1 MMERCGAGF
10 LRSGLG
16 DAEAATVRTR
26 PRLASMTSTSRILS
40 SVLPLALVLLAGP
53 VAPSASTR
61 SSVALATPPVPPE
74 ARGATAL
81 DGDGPRVE
89 VRLVVEHSEILHGEG
104 FRAGLLFDID
114 PGWHIYGRD
123 PGPAGLATEIEWS
136 LDNAEIDPTGWPE
149 PEVFRDSAADGG
161 KAIETFGYSGQVLLA
176 TRIVP
181 LATFDGAI
189 RLTSKARFIACKV
202 ICVPGQVDLERTL
215 MLGAGK
221 LPGEAPTSALTA
233 LFDHYQARVV
243 AADDPRFRS
252 QASMGDNSSP
262 ARTRTTRSIG
272 LLHAFLL
279 ALLGGLILNAMPCVL
294 PVLAIKTV
302 GLAEIARESRR
313 RVAAHGLVYTAG
325 ILCSMWL
332 LAGAVLGLR
341 QAGLAVGWGF
351 QFQEPLFLAGIS
363 IVLLLFALNL
373 FGIWEITPS
382 FSRLSTLG
390 NESKGLRRSF
400 FDGFLV
406 VTLATP
412 CSAPFLGT
420 AVGFAFAGGPLE
432 IGVIFSS
439 IGLGLAIPF
448 ALISFVPSWARWM
461 PRSGPWMARLRA
473 SLGFALL
480 ATMVWILWLLGGAG
494 GNDLLGLV
502 LALLVAVALAAWVLG
517 QLQLAGRV
525 AGVRL
530 ALAGIGVAVV
540 AAISALSLV
549 PAPNRSDAS
558 ALGGASGALEWRA
571 FDRSRIAADLEDQ
584 RAVFVYFTADWC
596 VTCKLNESLVLESD
610 RVVSELA
617 RLDFATYRGDWTLRD
632 PIIRDELQRFG
643 KAGVPVYLV
652 YGPGRPHDDP
662 LILPEVLTIER
673 MLNALREAAKRPGSE
688 RV

>member
-1 MMERCGAGF
+1 VT
-10 LRSGLG
+10 
-16 DAEAATVRTR
+16 AE
-26 PRLASMTSTSRILS
+26 
-40 SVLPLALVLLAGP
+40 
-53 VAPSASTR
+53 
-61 SSVALATPPVPPE
+61 
-74 ARGATAL
+74 
-81 DGDGPRVE
+81 DHDGPRVE
-89 VRLVVEHSEILHGEG
+89 VRLVVEHSEILHGEA
-104 FRAGLLFDID
+104 FRAGLLFEIE
-114 PGWHIYGRD
+114 PGWHIYWRD
-123 PGPAGLATEIEWS
+123 PGASGLATEVEWS
-136 LDNAEIDPTGWPE
+136 LENGEIGPTEWPE
-149 PEVFRDSAADGG
+149 PEVFRDLAADGDR
-161 KAIETFGYSGQVLLA
+161 AIETYGYTGQVLLVSH
-176 TRIVP
+176 IVP
-181 LATFDGAI
+181 RATFDGPI
-189 RLTSKARFIACKV
+189 RLGSKARFIACKI
-202 ICVPGQVDLERTL
+202 ICVPGEVELERTL
-215 MLGAGK
+215 MLGAGR
-221 LPGEAPTSALTA
+221 LPGDAPPSELTA
-233 LFDHYQARVV
+233 LFDRYQARVV
-243 AADDPRFRS
+243 AADDPRFRGQES
-252 QASMGDNSSP
+252 LGGGLTPSP
-262 ARTRTTRSIG
+262 APASAAAPRSIG
-272 LLHAFLL
+272 LLRAFLL

-294 PVLAIKTV
+294 PILAIKTV

-382 FSRLSTLG
+382 FSRLATVG

-400 FDGFLV
+400 FDGFLA

-420 AVGFAFAGGPLE
+420 AVGFAFAGGAVE
-432 IGVIFSS
+432 IAVIFTS

-448 ALISFVPSWARWM
+448 ALVSFVPSWARWM

-473 SLGFALL
+473 GLGFALL
-480 ATMVWILWLLGGAG
+480 ATMTWLLWLLGGAG

-502 LALLVAVALAAWVLG
+502 LALLVAIALAAWVLG
-517 QLQLAGRV
+517 QLQLGGRV
-525 AGVRL
+525 TAVRL
-530 ALAGIGVAVV
+530 TLAAIGVTIV
-540 AAISALSLV
+540 AGLSALSLV
-549 PAPNRSDAS
+549 PTPDRSGTQ
-558 ALGGASGALEWRA
+558 ALVGASGALTWQS
-571 FDRSRIAADLEDQ
+571 FDRSRIRADLENE

-632 PIIRDELQRFG
+632 PNIRDELQRFG

-652 YGPGRPHDDP
+652 YGPTRPHDDP

-673 MLNALREAAKRPGSE
+673 MLNALREVTTEPGGKA
-688 RV
+688 V